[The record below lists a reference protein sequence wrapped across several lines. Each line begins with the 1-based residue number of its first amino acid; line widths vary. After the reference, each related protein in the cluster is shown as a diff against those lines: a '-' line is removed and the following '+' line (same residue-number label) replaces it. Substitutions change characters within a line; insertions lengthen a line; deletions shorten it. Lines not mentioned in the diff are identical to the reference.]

1 MTKKKRLGAD
11 LTPAVYDEFIAW
23 CEAKGLGKGAAA
35 EASFILLQQAPLQ
48 LRDIAMSRDAKA
60 IRAWLEQAEYLI
72 AREMAEQLAQVPPQN
87 PPAGRRTAGGKR

>member
-35 EASFILLQQAPLQ
+35 RSHKRGLTFGGVLPILSVEALVGPWGRALPFSFTRL
-48 LRDIAMSRDAKA
+48 
-60 IRAWLEQAEYLI
+60 
-72 AREMAEQLAQVPPQN
+72 
-87 PPAGRRTAGGKR
+87 GG